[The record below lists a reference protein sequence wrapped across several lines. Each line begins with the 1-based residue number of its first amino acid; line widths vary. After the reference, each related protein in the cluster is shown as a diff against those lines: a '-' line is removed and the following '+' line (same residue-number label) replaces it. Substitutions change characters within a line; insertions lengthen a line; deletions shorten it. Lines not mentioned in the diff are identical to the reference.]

1 MTAQIIVIKL
11 GTSSL
16 FNESN
21 METRLAS
28 MAQLVEMAVKL
39 RREKGYAVCFVS
51 SGGIA
56 AGLQRMHQKSRPRS
70 VAAVQALA
78 AIGQCRL
85 MTMWDQLFS
94 QLDQPVAQVLL
105 TRTDIADRVQY
116 RNARSALR
124 ELLDQGVVPI
134 VNENDTLTSRE
145 ARFGDNDTLSAVVAA
160 MIGASHLFLLTDVS
174 CLYTANPRSDPA
186 AAPIRLVED
195 VNKIMSEVSTAGGG
209 SGVGTGGM
217 TTKLIAARLATSAGV
232 AMYICNSASPQ
243 VVAGALE
250 NEENGI
256 LSERSPHLYTKF
268 APARFDLLRDRA
280 FWLLH
285 SLTSSGSLEIDRGA
299 LRAITRRDRAGL
311 LPVGVVSVS
320 GHFHAEE
327 CVNITCEGN
336 HIGKCLVNYSSI
348 ELERIRGKHS
358 HEIIKTLGYADSEY
372 VSFRDNLAFY
382 PSKLAQARDA
392 ADALSR
398 QSSEPPA
405 NVLADKVSQLVMGR
419 PEEHP
424 H

>member
-16 FNESN
+16 FNEST
-21 METRLAS
+21 MDTRLAS

-56 AGLQRMHQKSRPRS
+56 AGLQRMNQKTRPRS

-85 MTMWDQLFS
+85 MTMWDQLFG

-160 MIGASHLFLLTDVS
+160 MIGASYLFLLTDVS
-174 CLYTANPRSDPA
+174 CLYTANPRLEPA
-186 AAPIRLVED
+186 ASPIRLVED
-195 VNKIMSEVSTAGGG
+195 VDKIISEVSTSGGG

-217 TTKLIAARLATSAGV
+217 TTKLIAARLATSAGI

-250 NEENGI
+250 NEE
-256 LSERSPHLYTKF
+256 RSIALKDSPYLYTKF
-268 APARFDLLRDRA
+268 APAKFDLLRDRA

-285 SLTSSGSLEIDRGA
+285 SLTSSGSLEIDQGA
-299 LRAITRRDRAGL
+299 LHAITRRDRAGL

-327 CVNITCEGN
+327 CVKITCKGTD
-336 HIGKCLVNYSSI
+336 IGKCLVNYSSI

-358 HEIIKTLGYADSEY
+358 HEIVKTLGYADSEY
-372 VSFRDNLAFY
+372 VCFRDNLAFY
-382 PSKLAQARDA
+382 PSKLAQARIA
-392 ADALSR
+392 ADASYR
-398 QSSEPPA
+398 QSSEPPKNA
-405 NVLADKVSQLVMGR
+405 MAKNISHLGLQNA
-419 PEEHP
+419 ENYIA
-424 H
+424 